1 MTGRLSSLSP
11 SPHFTTLGTLPASNL
26 EIPPLPGAAE
36 PDGSCSL
43 PGSSIIFARDNGKEK
58 GRGLPAKMAV
68 EGEGRRRPGIC
79 SPGAKATPC
88 GNTCWGP

>member
-11 SPHFTTLGTLPASNL
+11 SPHFTTLGTSPASNL

-43 PGSSIIFARDNGKEK
+43 PDSYYFRSRQWKGKGAGTTSK
-58 GRGLPAKMAV
+58 DG
-68 EGEGRRRPGIC
+68 GRRRGET
-79 SPGAKATPC
+79 AT
-88 GNTCWGP
+88 WDL